1 MLWSH
6 LQSILSQFFYVMKC
20 PLQFKRLSRAD
31 ISLIKNMDLVASLWL
46 LETIWTLDLFI
57 CQLRTHLQTNWCL
70 IAVQSTKAQN
80 YFNSHDLNL
89 WPGDMLK
96 ASLLTPHLFFLP
108 TLTER
113 VAHCAD
119 FLKKSDCTVEG
130 HWEMNVIMKQF
141 NASLPFP
148 WTVWFPSLEGW

>member
-6 LQSILSQFFYVMKC
+6 LQSILSQFFFVMKY

-57 CQLRTHLQTNWCL
+57 CQLRTHLHTNWCL
-70 IAVQSTKAQN
+70 IAVQGTKAQN
-80 YFNSHDLNL
+80 YFNSHNL
-89 WPGDMLK
+89 KIWPVDTLK
-96 ASLLTPHLFFLP
+96 ASLLTPHFFFLP
-108 TLTER
+108 TLSER

-119 FLKKSDCTVEG
+119 LKKKSDCMVEG

-141 NASLPFP
+141 NASLPFL
-148 WTVWFPSLEGW
+148 WSVWFPSLEAW